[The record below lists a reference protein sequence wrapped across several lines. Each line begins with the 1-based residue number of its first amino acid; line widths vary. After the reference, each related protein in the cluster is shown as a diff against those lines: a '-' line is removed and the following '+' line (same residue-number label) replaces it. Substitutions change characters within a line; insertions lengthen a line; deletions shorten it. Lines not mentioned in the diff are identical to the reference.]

1 MQIANRPAGRPVT
14 MQSAW
19 PLSGL
24 FGPTLAPDGAIPDNA
39 IYANGEPIPDPSG
52 TGYLT
57 YEV

>member
-24 FGPTLAPDGAIPDNA
+24 FGPTLAPDNA